1 MSNETTITKM
11 STACAYTI
19 DMEESF
25 YLGDGTGYARCHLY
39 IKNTGTNQVL
49 LMKEL
54 RKILSCSLQ
63 EVKDITNKISTIVL
77 YDISEGQANE
87 IICNLKSIGV
97 TAVIMDILC

>member
-1 MSNETTITKM
+1 MSNETTIIQM
-11 STACAYTI
+11 SGACAYAI
-19 DMEESF
+19 DMEDSF
-25 YLGDGTGYARCHLY
+25 HLGDGTGHARCHLY
-39 IKNTGTNQVL
+39 IKNIGTNKIL

-63 EVKDITNKISTIVL
+63 EAKDITNKIPTIVL